1 MYSRQLRKLEESVMR
16 SLQKSDEYIRLEYIS
31 LKQKRVDSLRV
42 GECIYLGE
50 SLPKLYITKD
60 GKRYGELLIYSDN
73 NTLRGTIAPI
83 TPSTE
88 VEIAKDR
95 GRVVIEPRVSI
106 VKGVVE
112 DYIELSI
119 DIFRDIYLYIDDRVV
134 ARASL
139 KIAKRGYVLK
149 IEEMIDE

>member
-83 TPSTE
+83 PLSAE
-88 VEIAKDR
+88 VEKER

-106 VKGVVE
+106 VKGGVE
-112 DYIELSI
+112 EYIELSI
-119 DIFRDIYLYIDDRVV
+119 DIFRDIYLYIDDRAV

-139 KIAKRGYVLK
+139 KIANRGYVLK

>member
-1 MYSRQLRKLEESVMR
+1 MYSRQLRKLEESLMR

-73 NTLRGTIAPI
+73 NTLRGTIVPI
-83 TPSTE
+83 PPSAE
-88 VEIAKDR
+88 VEKER

-106 VKGVVE
+106 VKGGLE
-112 DYIELSI
+112 EYIELSI
-119 DIFRDIYLYIDDRVV
+119 DIFRDIYLYIDDRAV

-149 IEEMIDE
+149 IEEMIYE